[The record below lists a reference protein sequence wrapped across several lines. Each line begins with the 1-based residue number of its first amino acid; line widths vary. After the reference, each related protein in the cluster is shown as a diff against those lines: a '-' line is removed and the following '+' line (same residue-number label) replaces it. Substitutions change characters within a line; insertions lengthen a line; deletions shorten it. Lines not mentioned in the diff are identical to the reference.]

1 MRRNQTELSYRRA
14 AVQNASAVGL
24 VIIMYDMLIEDVH
37 EVIEALKQGDIEKR
51 ANELKHAFLILGHM
65 EGVLD
70 MEKGGMA
77 AENLAKFYSV
87 LRANLLD
94 AHIKSSVEK
103 FQRQIELMLEVRQ
116 AWEQV
121 NKPDAAATTATEAAE
136 NPEPRAAAAGAGGWS
151 A

>member
-24 VIIMYDMLIEDVH
+24 VIIMYDMLIEDVR

-51 ANELKHAFLILGHM
+51 ATALKHGFLVLGQM
-65 EGVLD
+65 EGTLD
-70 MEKGGMA
+70 MEKGGTA
-77 AENLAKFYSV
+77 AVNLAQFYSV

-121 NKPDAAATTATEAAE
+121 NKPDAAAATAVEAAE
-136 NPEPRAAAAGAGGWS
+136 NPEPRAASASAGGWS